1 MKLLHLDSSIL
12 GSASISRELTRAIVD
27 AYRATQPN
35 LQVTYRDLGGAP
47 LPHLTS
53 EWTSLRTADID
64 SLSSEQ
70 RDQARLT
77 ATLIEELKSADVLI
91 IGAPLY
97 NFTIPTGL
105 KAWIDQIAVSGQTF
119 RYGKSGPEGL
129 VPNKKTYL
137 VTTSGGIY
145 AGTPVSHMHEGYLKQ
160 VLNFIGIQDIEVVRV
175 EGLGMT
181 DERTK
186 ALAAARAQI
195 ERISEQ
201 LQATSYAMEKIASA
215 ALVA

>member
-12 GSASISRELTRAIVD
+12 GSASVSRELTRAIVD
-27 AYRATQPN
+27 EHRASHPN
-35 LQVTYRDLGGAP
+35 LEVTYRDLGGAP

-53 EWTSLRTADID
+53 EWTSLRTANMD

-70 RDQARLT
+70 MERTRLT
-77 ATLIEELKSADVLI
+77 TMLIEELKSAEVLV

-97 NFTIPTGL
+97 NFTIPSGL
-105 KAWIDQIAVSGQTF
+105 KSWIDQIAVSGQTF

-129 VPNKKTYL
+129 VPNKKTYV

-145 AGTPVSHMHEGYLKQ
+145 SGTPVSQMHEGYLKH
-160 VLNFIGIQDIEVVRV
+160 VLNFVGIKDIQVVRV
-175 EGLGMT
+175 EGLALAE
-181 DERTK
+181 ERAK
-186 ALAAARAQI
+186 ALAAARVQI
-195 ERISEQ
+195 Q
-201 LQATSYAMEKIASA
+201 TLLPALQPVAYPVQSTMPA

>member
-12 GSASISRELTRAIVD
+12 GSASVSRGLTRAIVD
-27 AYRATQPN
+27 AHRAADAN
-35 LQVTYRDLGGAP
+35 LNVTYRDLGGAP

-53 EWTSLRTADID
+53 EWASLRTANID

-70 RDQARLT
+70 RELARLT
-77 ATLIEELKSADVLI
+77 ATLIEELKSADVLV

-97 NFTIPTGL
+97 NFTISSGL
-105 KAWIDQIAVSGQTF
+105 KAWIDQITVAGQTF
-119 RYGKSGPEGL
+119 RYGKDGAEGL

-145 AGTPVSHMHEGYLKQ
+145 TGSPIAQMHEGYFKQ

-175 EGLGMT
+175 EGLGMAE
-181 DERTK
+181 ERSK

-195 ERISEQ
+195 ESISQ
-201 LQATSYAMEKIASA
+201 QVQATSHP
-215 ALVA
+215 V